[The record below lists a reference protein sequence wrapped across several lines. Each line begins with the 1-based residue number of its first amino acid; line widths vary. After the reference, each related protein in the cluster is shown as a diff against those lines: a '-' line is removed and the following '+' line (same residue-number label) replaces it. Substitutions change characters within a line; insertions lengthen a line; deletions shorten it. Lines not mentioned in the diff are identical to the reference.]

1 MPKPLA
7 DTSFLFSLFG
17 NDVHSLRARRW
28 ARQVRDPIAITLLSQ
43 YEFGNAIRFASFR
56 KLVSRPDAL
65 ASLSAFQADL
75 RTGFLQLTS
84 CDLVAV
90 AEEAERLSDRH
101 TWTGGH
107 RSFDVLHVATAKI
120 LKAPTFLTFDSTQK
134 KLAIAEGL
142 IVRP

>member
-1 MPKPLA
+1 MAKVFA

-17 NDVHSLRARRW
+17 NDVHSPRAHRW
-28 ARQVRDPIAITLLSQ
+28 TRQARDPIAITVLSQ

-56 KLVSRPDAL
+56 RSVSRSDAL

-75 RTGFLQLTS
+75 GTGFLQLTS

-90 AEEAERLSDRH
+90 IKEAERLSDRY

-120 LKAPTFLTFDSTQK
+120 LKTATFLTFDTNQR
-134 KLAIAEGL
+134 KLAISEGL
-142 IVRP
+142 ALGP